1 MTTTPGESEQP
12 GPLWSTASVARRM
25 GVSPATLRSWS
36 RRYGIGP
43 AGHDPGRHR
52 RYTATDV
59 AELDAIRRLVDSG
72 VVLNAA
78 AEMVRSQRRAGPHPT
93 GPLPTASVRPAAAAS
108 PVEALV
114 AAATRLDSV
123 AATEIVTAGLDERG
137 VLATWEQ
144 LGLPALDGLD
154 PLVADDGGCADSQ
167 LLLSWVLASCL
178 RRLGAP
184 PDAPGDRPVLL
195 ACAADEHHTLGF
207 DVLHA
212 ALAERRVPVR
222 MLGATVPDTALL
234 HAAAQLRPSAV
245 AVWSQRPVTARSEQ
259 VSGLTEHTGVVLAA
273 GPGWSAVTLPATVTR
288 VDDLRAALALVS
300 AVTTPVP
307 A

>member
-1 MTTTPGESEQP
+1 MTTTAGETEQP
-12 GPLWSTASVARRM
+12 GPLWSTAAVARRM

-59 AELDAIRRLVDSG
+59 AELDAIRSLVDSG
-72 VVLNAA
+72 VVLTAA
-78 AEMVRSQRRAGPHPT
+78 AELVRSQRRT
-93 GPLPTASVRPAAAAS
+93 GPPAAAVVRPAAAAS
-108 PVEALV
+108 PVAALV
-114 AAATRLDSV
+114 AAAVRLDSV

-167 LLLSWVLASCL
+167 LLLSWVLATCL

-234 HAAAQLRPSAV
+234 HAAARLRPSAV
-245 AVWSQRPVTARSEQ
+245 AVWSQRPDTARSEQ
-259 VSGLTEHTGVVLAA
+259 VSGLTEHTDVVLAA
-273 GPGWSAVTLPATVTR
+273 GPGWSAVTLPGTVTR